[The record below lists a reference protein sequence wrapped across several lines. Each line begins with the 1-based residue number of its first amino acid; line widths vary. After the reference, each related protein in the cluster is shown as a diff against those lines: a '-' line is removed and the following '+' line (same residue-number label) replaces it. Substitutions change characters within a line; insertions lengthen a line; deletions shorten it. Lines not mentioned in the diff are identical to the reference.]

1 MKPAETEPKASV
13 FGNAKSL
20 LMAGL
25 SSGAMSGSNE
35 HGAGEKWG
43 DYEIIQ
49 KISSGGMGMVYL
61 AWQGCLERFVAL
73 KFLLPELVGNDQFVE
88 RFRREAKAAASL
100 SHPNI
105 VSVHE
110 VGELDG
116 QVFFSMD
123 FIEGRNLAEII
134 KEGPIPWRQAVEYC
148 KGIAEAIDYAHSR
161 WVLHRDLKPSNVLID
176 LNNRPKVTDFG
187 LAGKMEVRTHLTL
200 TNHILGSPSYLS
212 PEQASGKVD
221 DVTVASDIHAIGVIL
236 YECLTGHPPYRGD
249 SLQETLLKV
258 REQEPVPF
266 RVMGFSLPRDLETI
280 CLKCL
285 EKEPARRYVTARELA
300 DDLTSCLNGEAISAK
315 PPTWFGRVAR
325 SIKKHPRIALVC
337 SLGVTM
343 SLLLV
348 GYLTL
353 QNSRLFSE
361 KERMERVV
369 KEKEKTLSKA
379 YLDLAEKYREDKM
392 HEEEAEYLGKA
403 AVLSNMER

>member
-1 MKPAETEPKASV
+1 MKPLEPEHKASLT
-13 FGNAKSL
+13 GNAQSL
-20 LMAGL
+20 LLAGL
-25 SSGAMSGSNE
+25 SGGTLSGSSE

-43 DYEIIQ
+43 NYEIIQ

-73 KFLLPELVGNDQFVE
+73 KFLLPELVGNNQFVE

-134 KEGPIPWRQAVEYC
+134 KEGPISWHQATEYC
-148 KGIAEAIDYAHSR
+148 REIAAAIDYAHSR

-212 PEQASGKVD
+212 PEQAAGKVD

-236 YECLTGHPPYRGD
+236 YECLTGYPPFRGD

-258 REQEPVPF
+258 REHEPVPL
-266 RVMGFSLPRDLETI
+266 RLMGFSIPRDLETI

-285 EKEPARRYVTARELA
+285 EKDPARRYATARELS
-300 DDLTSCLNGEAISAK
+300 DDLTRFLNGEAISAK
-315 PPTWFGRVAR
+315 PPTLVGRVAR
-325 SIKKHPRIALVC
+325 SIKKHPRIAILC
-337 SLGVTM
+337 TLGVTM
-343 SLLLV
+343 SLFLV

-353 QNSRLFSE
+353 LNSRLFNE
-361 KERMERVV
+361 KERMEKTV
-369 KEKEKTLSKA
+369 KENRKTLSKA

-403 AVLSNMER
+403 AVLSKSER